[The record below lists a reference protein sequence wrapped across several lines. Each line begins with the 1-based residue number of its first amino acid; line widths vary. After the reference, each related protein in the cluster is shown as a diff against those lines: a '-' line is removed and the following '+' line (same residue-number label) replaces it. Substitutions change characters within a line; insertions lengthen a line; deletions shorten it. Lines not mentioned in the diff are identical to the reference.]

1 MSLGNDSQ
9 GVDYLERYFGIDF
22 RAVARDLC
30 YLTSSVA
37 TTKQHQYAP
46 HVYES
51 NTWGARRVGWMYD
64 DGVALALAGKFSA
77 SLARFDEVLRLEP
90 AYMHA
95 WNQKGLCYYF
105 LRRYPNAGA
114 CFDRASALNS
124 FYLESRNNKGCTLQR
139 LNAFSEAIE
148 SFDQVDAIRPG
159 LFEPSNNKA
168 ISLIALGDF
177 TAGLTC
183 VDRCISTGVTKG
195 SFYVLRSLCSLAL
208 DQISEGFFDLQ
219 IALKL
224 NPQNKHAIKLQEV
237 FSRAATA

>member
-1 MSLGNDSQ
+1 VSLGNDSQ

-22 RAVARDLC
+22 REVARDLC

-37 TTKQHQYAP
+37 TTKQHQYSP

-51 NTWGARRVGWMYD
+51 NNWSDRRVGWMHD
-64 DGVALALAGKFSA
+64 EGVALALAGKYSE

-90 AYMHA
+90 AYVHA

-105 LRRYPNAGA
+105 LRRYPNASA

-139 LNAFSEAIE
+139 LDAFSEAID
-148 SFDQVDAIRPG
+148 SFDQVEEICPG

-177 TAGLTC
+177 TAALTC
-183 VDRCISTGVTKG
+183 LDRCISTGVIKG
-195 SFYVLRSLCSLAL
+195 SFHVLRGLCSLAL
-208 DQISEGFFDLQ
+208 DQINESLLDLQ

-224 NPQNKHAIKLQEV
+224 DPQNKHAIKLQEV
-237 FSRAATA
+237 FNRAATA